1 MADGPSCDV
10 KEKIMDLVAFFKER
24 VRRYDSRVLIHGEEG
39 SIAYGEFDAITD
51 RIAYGLELL
60 GICQG
65 DRVAVLHPNSS
76 QTLLAFFAIIKAGGV
91 VVPINPMYTPRE
103 VAFLLNNSEA
113 TLLIIHEDF
122 ASLVDQIKGDAPRLN
137 RIVVRR
143 RTETLEAEIAALA
156 GARLAPI
163 KYQTFSSDDPA
174 IMFYTSGTTGNPK
187 GVILTHGN
195 FVFGGPNIAQSYGLR
210 ENDVSI
216 AALPMVHVFSIA
228 SPFFGSL
235 SSGGAVVV
243 VERFKPQTIFDVI
256 EKYGVTWFPGVPT
269 MFILLLN
276 AFHENTRDISSLR
289 MGLSGGASLPVEVLR
304 RWEDAFRA
312 EVIEV
317 YGLTESTGLVTANP
331 VYGVRKPGSIGIS
344 VSGVAAKV
352 VNKGGSE
359 CTPNE
364 VGELVFRG
372 PNAAKGYFK
381 LPDETREKIRDG
393 WVHTGDHAYRDDD
406 GYFFIVGREKE
417 LIISG
422 GYNIYPKEI
431 EEVLHAH
438 GAVCEAAVIGVADPV
453 KGEVPKAFI
462 ALKPGVTATEGELAE
477 HCKANLAPY
486 KLPKIAIVAE
496 LPKNPTGKIMKK
508 ELPRE

>member
-1 MADGPSCDV
+1 
-10 KEKIMDLVAFFKER
+10 MDLVAFLKER
-24 VRRYDSRVLIHGEEG
+24 VRRYDNRVLLYGEEG
-39 SIAYGEFDAITD
+39 SVTYREFDAITD
-51 RIAYGLELL
+51 RIARGLELL
-60 GICQG
+60 GAAPG

-76 QTLLAFFAIIKAGGV
+76 QTLLAFFGIIKAGCV
-91 VVPINPMYTPRE
+91 VVPINPAYTPRE
-103 VAFLLNNSEA
+103 VTYLLNNSES
-113 TLLIIHEDF
+113 TLLIAHEDF
-122 ASLVDQIKGDAPRLN
+122 ASLVDRIKDETPRLK
-137 RIVVRR
+137 RVVLRR
-143 RTETLEAEIAALA
+143 RTGTVEAAIAALT
-156 GARLAPI
+156 GTPLMPLNARSFDP
-163 KYQTFSSDDPA
+163 DDPA

-187 GVILTHGN
+187 GVVLTHGN
-195 FVFGGPNIAQSYGLR
+195 FCFGGPNIAQSYGLR
-210 ENDVSI
+210 EDDISI

-235 SSGGAVVV
+235 ASGGAVVTA
-243 VERFKPQTIFDVI
+243 ERFKPETVFDLI
-256 EKYGVTWFPGVPT
+256 EKFGVTWFPGVPT

-276 AFHENTRDISSLR
+276 ALPENTRDLSSLR

-304 RWEDAFRA
+304 RWEEAFRA
-312 EVIEV
+312 DVIEV

-331 VYGVRKPGSIGIS
+331 VYGVRKPGSVGIT

-352 VNKGGSE
+352 VGSDGSE
-359 CTPNE
+359 CRPNQ

-381 LPDETREKIRDG
+381 LPEETREKMRDG
-393 WVHTGDHAYRDDD
+393 WIHTGDHAYRDDD

-438 GAVCEAAVIGVADPV
+438 VAVAEAAVIGVSDPL

-462 ALKPGVTATEGELAE
+462 VLKQGVTATEEELAE
-477 HCKANLAPY
+477 QCKANLAPY
-486 KLPKIAIVAE
+486 KLPKIAFIGE

>member
-1 MADGPSCDV
+1 
-10 KEKIMDLVAFFKER
+10 MDLVQFLKER
-24 VRRYDSRVLIHGEEG
+24 VRRYGSRVLLHGEEG
-39 SIAYGEFDAITD
+39 SITYREFDAITD
-51 RIAYGLELL
+51 RIACGLERL
-60 GICQG
+60 GAAPG
-65 DRVAVLHPNSS
+65 DHVAVLHPNSA
-76 QTLLAFFAIIKAGGV
+76 QTLLAFFAIIKAGCV
-91 VVPINPMYTPRE
+91 VVPINPTYTPRE
-103 VAFLLNNSEA
+103 ATYLLNNSEA
-113 TLLIIHEDF
+113 RILIIHEDF
-122 ASLVDQIKGDAPRLN
+122 SPLVDQIKGEAPRLN

-143 RTETLEAEIAALA
+143 RTETVEREIAALA
-156 GARLAPI
+156 DTRLVPV
-163 KYQTFSSDDPA
+163 KDKSFNSDDPA

-187 GVILTHGN
+187 GVVLTHSN
-195 FVFGGPNIAQSYGLR
+195 FAFGGPNIAQSYGLR
-210 ENDVSI
+210 ENDISI

-243 VERFKPQTIFDVI
+243 VERFKAQTIFEVI
-256 EKYGVTWFPGVPT
+256 EKYRVTWFPGVPT

-276 AFHENTRDISSLR
+276 SFHENTRDISSLR

-304 RWEDAFRA
+304 RWEEAFRA

-331 VYGVRKPGSIGIS
+331 VYGVRKPGSVGIA
-344 VSGVAAKV
+344 VSGVTVKI
-352 VNKGGSE
+352 VNKDG
-359 CTPNE
+359 NE
-364 VGELVFRG
+364 VSPHEVGDLVFRG
-372 PNAAKGYFK
+372 PNATKGYFK

-393 WVHTGDHAYRDDD
+393 WVYTGDHAFRDDD
-406 GYFFIVGREKE
+406 GYFTIVGREND

-431 EEVLHAH
+431 EEVIHAH
-438 GAVCEAAVIGVADPV
+438 GAVSEAAVIGVADPV

-462 ALKPGVTATEGELAE
+462 ALKPGATATTEELVE
-477 HCKANLAPY
+477 HCKESLAPY
-486 KLPKIAIVAE
+486 KIPKIVFVEE

>member
-1 MADGPSCDV
+1 
-10 KEKIMDLVAFFKER
+10 MDLVAFLKER
-24 VRRYDSRVLIHGEEG
+24 VRRYDSRILLYGEEG
-39 SIAYGEFDAITD
+39 PVTYREFDAVTD
-51 RIAYGLELL
+51 RIAHGIELL
-60 GICQG
+60 GAAPG

-76 QTLLAFFAIIKAGGV
+76 QTLLAFFALIKAGCV
-91 VVPINPMYTPRE
+91 VVPINPTYTPRE
-103 VAFLLNNSEA
+103 VTYLLNNSEA
-113 TLLIIHEDF
+113 RILIAHEDF
-122 ASLVDQIKGDAPRLN
+122 LPLTDRIRSEAPLLN

-143 RTETLEAEIAALA
+143 RTETIEAEIEALT
-156 GARLAPI
+156 GARLVP
-163 KYQTFSSDDPA
+163 KKDRSFNPDDAA
-174 IMFYTSGTTGNPK
+174 IMFYTSGTTGSPK

-195 FVFGGPNIAQSYGLR
+195 FAFGGPNIAQNYGLR
-210 ENDVSI
+210 ESDISI

-235 SSGGAVVV
+235 SSGGAVVIA
-243 VERFKPQTIFDVI
+243 ERFKPETVFDLI
-256 EKYGVTWFPGVPT
+256 EKFGVTWFPGVPT

-276 AFHENTRDISSLR
+276 ALPENSRDISSLR

-304 RWEDAFRA
+304 RWEEAFRA

-331 VYGVRKPGSIGIS
+331 VYGVRKPGSVGII

-352 VNKGGSE
+352 VNKDGDE
-359 CTPNE
+359 LPPHE

-381 LPDETREKIRDG
+381 LPDETREKIRNG

-438 GAVCEAAVIGVADPV
+438 GAVGEAAVIGVSDPV

-462 ALKPGVTATEGELAE
+462 ALKPGMTATEEELAE

-486 KLPKIAIVAE
+486 KLPKIAFLKE

>member
-1 MADGPSCDV
+1 V
-10 KEKIMDLVAFFKER
+10 DLVQFFKER

-39 SIAYGEFDAITD
+39 PITYREFDAITD
-51 RIAYGLELL
+51 RIAYGLGLL
-60 GICQG
+60 GIVPG
-65 DRVAVLHPNSS
+65 DHVAVLHPNSA

-103 VAFLLNNSEA
+103 VEHILNNSEA
-113 TLLIIHEDF
+113 TMLIIHEDF
-122 ASLVDQIKGDAPRLN
+122 SSLVDQIKGDTPSLN
-137 RIVVRR
+137 RIVLRR
-143 RTETLEAEIAALA
+143 PTETVEAEIALLV
-156 GARLAPI
+156 GACLVPV
-163 KYQTFSSDDPA
+163 KEKSFNTDDPA
-174 IMFYTSGTTGNPK
+174 IMFYTSGTTGSPK
-187 GVILTHGN
+187 GVVLTHGN
-195 FVFGGPNIAQSYGLR
+195 FCFGGPNIAQSYGLR
-210 ENDVSI
+210 ENDITI

-243 VERFKPQTIFDVI
+243 VERFKAQTIFEVI
-256 EKYGVTWFPGVPT
+256 EKYRVTWFPGVPT

-276 AFHENTRDISSLR
+276 SFHENTRDISSLR

-304 RWEDAFRA
+304 RWEEAFRA

-331 VYGVRKPGSIGIS
+331 VYGVRKPGSVGIA
-344 VSGVAAKV
+344 VSGVTVKI
-352 VNKGGSE
+352 VNKDG
-359 CTPNE
+359 NE
-364 VGELVFRG
+364 VSPHEVGDLVFRG
-372 PNAAKGYFK
+372 PNATKGYFK

-393 WVHTGDHAYRDDD
+393 WVYTGDHAFRDDD
-406 GYFFIVGREKE
+406 GYFTIVGREND

-431 EEVLHAH
+431 EEVIHAH
-438 GAVCEAAVIGVADPV
+438 GAVSEAAVIGVADPV

-462 ALKPGVTATEGELAE
+462 ALKPGATATTEELVE
-477 HCKANLAPY
+477 HCKESLAPY
-486 KLPKIAIVAE
+486 KIPKIVFVEE

>member
-1 MADGPSCDV
+1 
-10 KEKIMDLVAFFKER
+10 MDLVAFLKER
-24 VRRYDSRVLIHGEEG
+24 VRRYDNRVLLYGEEG
-39 SIAYGEFDAITD
+39 SVTYREFDAITD
-51 RIAYGLELL
+51 RIARGLELL
-60 GICQG
+60 GAAPG

-76 QTLLAFFAIIKAGGV
+76 QTLLAFFGIIKAGCV
-91 VVPINPMYTPRE
+91 VVPINPAYTPRE
-103 VAFLLNNSEA
+103 VTYLLNNSES
-113 TLLIIHEDF
+113 TLLIAHEDF
-122 ASLVDQIKGDAPRLN
+122 ASLVDRIKDETPRLK
-137 RIVVRR
+137 RVVLRR
-143 RTETLEAEIAALA
+143 RTGTVEAAIAALT
-156 GARLAPI
+156 GTPLMPLNARSFDP
-163 KYQTFSSDDPA
+163 DDPA

-187 GVILTHGN
+187 GVVATHGN
-195 FVFGGPNIAQSYGLR
+195 FCFGGPNIAQSYGLR
-210 ENDVSI
+210 EDDISI

-235 SSGGAVVV
+235 ASGGAVVTA
-243 VERFKPQTIFDVI
+243 ERFKPETVFDLI
-256 EKYGVTWFPGVPT
+256 EKFGVTWFPGVPT

-276 AFHENTRDISSLR
+276 ALPENTRDLSSLR

-304 RWEDAFRA
+304 RWEEAFRA
-312 EVIEV
+312 DVIEV

-331 VYGVRKPGSIGIS
+331 VYGVRKPGSVGIT

-352 VNKGGSE
+352 VGSDGSE
-359 CTPNE
+359 CRPNQ

-381 LPDETREKIRDG
+381 LPEETREKMRDG
-393 WVHTGDHAYRDDD
+393 WIHTGDHAYRDDD

-438 GAVCEAAVIGVADPV
+438 VAVAEAAVIGVSDPL

-462 ALKPGVTATEGELAE
+462 VLKQGVTATEEELAE
-477 HCKANLAPY
+477 QCKANLAPY
-486 KLPKIAIVAE
+486 KLPKIAFIGE

>member
-1 MADGPSCDV
+1 M
-10 KEKIMDLVAFFKER
+10 MDLVRFLKDR
-24 VRRYDSRVLIHGEEG
+24 VRRYGSRILLHGEEG
-39 SIAYGEFDAITD
+39 SITYREFDAITD
-51 RIAYGLELL
+51 RIARGLECL
-60 GICQG
+60 GVGPG
-65 DRVAVLHPNSS
+65 DHVAVLHPNSV
-76 QTLLAFFAIIKAGGV
+76 QTLLSFFSIIKAGAV
-91 VVPINPMYTPRE
+91 VVPVNPLYTPRE
-103 VAFLLNNSEA
+103 VTYLLNNSES
-113 TLLIIHEDF
+113 TLLILHEDF
-122 ASLVDQIKGDAPRLN
+122 STLVDQIKGDVPGLN
-137 RIVVRR
+137 RIVLRR
-143 RTETLEAEIAALA
+143 RTETVETEIATLTEE
-156 GARLAPI
+156 RL
-163 KYQTFSSDDPA
+163 QRLQERTFDSDDPA
-174 IMFYTSGTTGNPK
+174 IMFYTSGTTGSPK
-187 GVILTHGN
+187 GVVLTHGN
-195 FVFGGPNIAQSYGLR
+195 FAFGGPNIAQSYGLG
-210 ENDVSI
+210 EDDISI

-243 VERFKPQTIFDVI
+243 IERFKPQTLFEAI
-256 EKYGVTWFPGVPT
+256 EKYRATWFPGVPT

-304 RWEDAFRA
+304 KWEEAFRA

-331 VYGVRKPGSIGIS
+331 VHGVRKPGSVGIN
-344 VSGVAAKV
+344 VSGVTAKV
-352 VNKGGSE
+352 VNKDGGE
-359 CTPNE
+359 CTPND
-364 VGELVFRG
+364 VGEIIFRG
-372 PNAAKGYFK
+372 PNATKGYFK

-431 EEVLHAH
+431 EEVIHAH
-438 GAVCEAAVIGVADPV
+438 GAVSEAAVIGVSDPV

-462 ALKPGVTATEGELAE
+462 ALKQGVAATEEELAE
-477 HCKANLAPY
+477 HCRKNLAPY
-486 KLPKIAIVAE
+486 KHPKIAFVEE